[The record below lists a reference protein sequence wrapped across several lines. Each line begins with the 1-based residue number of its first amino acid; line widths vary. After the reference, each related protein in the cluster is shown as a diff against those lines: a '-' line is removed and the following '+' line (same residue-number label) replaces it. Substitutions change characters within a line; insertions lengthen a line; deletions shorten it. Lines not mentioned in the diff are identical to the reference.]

1 MTDAEC
7 DELYMTLHC
16 IILETAIEQEWRA
29 VVHEPSQYTR
39 VSSTTDVNYTN
50 GKIFRHIKR
59 LFPIVNHLTPQETWL
74 IGAIATKFDALA
86 FSKFYAT
93 IVAGILLEEWSP
105 SGLDAGLYKRNCR
118 VRERLK
124 GSFSL
129 SRSQDGTASV
139 TFMDLERVQKIC
151 GLREAGRTLFRKL
164 KCLQD
169 IKISK
174 KQEITR
180 YWHHAFSAASTF
192 DELLDEDKEA
202 FNALFHVIAH
212 VVFSVFDNPT
222 TLERA
227 KSLLRKVPISFI
239 TTSLYFM
246 NPSRFLGQ
254 ALRLYMWAPA
264 EGIASLCQ
272 RLAGALCGYIQ
283 TRADYHRLLIQSKNE
298 EWFEPVH
305 QCFHNSNMSSM
316 DPDHKYAEML
326 QNNNVD
332 YSKKVLTFCRLH
344 YRFHEKKLFVEH
356 FTGVGD
362 TSFIDFLGET
372 LPEILNE
379 LQKAGSL
386 STLVSNFFG
395 LLSNILTE
403 VEKNSIVNKESI
415 EKVVTLITEFMRYFY
430 QYLHYAE
437 TKRDTAEGMPLFS
450 SVIDIIFGTVLRLDD
465 VETFHSCLGD
475 FTYHQKVKN
484 FVRSLN
490 KNDSDSLWEFL
501 RKARLEAEN
510 ARLGTVAHQQIDYL
524 VSLLVDTICID

>member
-1 MTDAEC
+1 MTDAGC
-7 DELYMTLHC
+7 DELYLTLHC
-16 IILETAIEQEWRA
+16 IILETAIEQEWKA
-29 VVHEPSQYTR
+29 VLHEPSQYTR

-59 LFPIVNHLTPQETWL
+59 LFPIVNHLAPQETWL
-74 IGAIATKFDALA
+74 LGAIATKFDALS

-124 GSFSL
+124 SSFSL
-129 SRSQDGTASV
+129 SRSQDDSAFV
-139 TFMDLERVQKIC
+139 DLERVQKIC
-151 GLREAGRTLFRKL
+151 GLREAGRTLFRKI
-164 KCLQD
+164 KSLQD

-174 KQEITR
+174 KQDIKT
-180 YWHHAFSAASTF
+180 YWHHTFSAASTF

-212 VVFSVFDNPT
+212 VVFSIFDNPT

-227 KSLLRKVPISFI
+227 KSLLRKEPISFI

-283 TRADYHRLLIQSKNE
+283 TRADYHRLLSQSKNE
-298 EWFEPVH
+298 LWFEPVH
-305 QCFHNSNMSSM
+305 QCFHSNNMSST

-326 QNNNVD
+326 QYNNVD
-332 YSKKVLTFCRLH
+332 YREEVLTFCRLH
-344 YRFHEKKLFVEH
+344 YRYHEKKLFVEH

-372 LPEILNE
+372 LPDLLNE

-395 LLSNILTE
+395 LLGNILAE
-403 VEKNSIVNKESI
+403 VEKNLIMNQESI
-415 EKVVTLITEFMRYFY
+415 ENVVTLITEFMKYFY

-437 TKRDTAEGMPLFS
+437 SRTDTADGMPLFS

-465 VETFHSCLGD
+465 FETFHNSLED
-475 FTYHQKVKN
+475 FM
-484 FVRSLN
+484 R
-490 KNDSDSLWEFL
+490 
-501 RKARLEAEN
+501 R
-510 ARLGTVAHQQIDYL
+510 
-524 VSLLVDTICID
+524 